1 MLKPSMQEL
10 MKRVGNRYLLV
21 NLAAQRARDIAE
33 EAEESGEELP
43 DKAVKLALDE
53 IADGEIVYRPG
64 PRVEPVIVPNN
75 PIAAAMVDVDD
86 DSIDLDEDEPHDAA
100 EDGHE
105 DDGDSRRIDEFD
117 DHTLDDG
124 DVPEEGLV
132 PEDLHVLPHV
142 GGGGGD
148 LHELEDVGPGGV
160 LVKDPVEA
168 HLVQHGH
175 RVDGLRQ
182 GEHGVDGLVDVP
194 VLLEV
199 EVVGPELFNDGRD
212 APGVDEHGAQ
222 HRLLRL
228 GGVGELLDQKLVVHG
243 GSPPA
248 QSRAQASSRKTGG
261 TPALA
266 YRTRWVRFRGRA

>member
-21 NLAAQRARDIAE
+21 NLAAQRARDIADQ
-33 EAEESGEELP
+33 AEESGDELA
-43 DKAVKLALDE
+43 DKAVKPALDE

-124 DVPEEGLV
+124 DVPEE
-132 PEDLHVLPHV
+132 D
-142 GGGGGD
+142 
-148 LHELEDVGPGGV
+148 
-160 LVKDPVEA
+160 
-168 HLVQHGH
+168 
-175 RVDGLRQ
+175 R
-182 GEHGVDGLVDVP
+182 
-194 VLLEV
+194 
-199 EVVGPELFNDGRD
+199 
-212 APGVDEHGAQ
+212 
-222 HRLLRL
+222 
-228 GGVGELLDQKLVVHG
+228 
-243 GSPPA
+243 
-248 QSRAQASSRKTGG
+248 
-261 TPALA
+261 
-266 YRTRWVRFRGRA
+266 